1 MMDLIGLTKDS
12 QETFSVSLDSI
23 RVNMPQNGESN
34 VEFLGRVLDK
44 YKESVSVVPFVYN
57 YSAWNRLK
65 EKVDAGD
72 ETAIECVGYGA
83 TVNPVVYLVL
93 Y

>member
-1 MMDLIGLTKDS
+1 M
-12 QETFSVSLDSI
+12 V
-23 RVNMPQNGESN
+23 ESN

-65 EKVDAGD
+65 EKLMQEMKQLLNVWAMVQLSIRWF
-72 ETAIECVGYGA
+72 TW
-83 TVNPVVYLVL
+83 
-93 Y
+93 